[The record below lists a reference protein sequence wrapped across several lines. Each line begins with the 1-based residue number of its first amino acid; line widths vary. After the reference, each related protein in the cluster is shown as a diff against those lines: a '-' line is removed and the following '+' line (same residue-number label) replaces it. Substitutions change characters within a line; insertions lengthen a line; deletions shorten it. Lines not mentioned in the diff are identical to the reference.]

1 MKFGI
6 SSVLPR
12 RAIDARKASVSAAS
26 TRQLTEA
33 AASDTEALLKAHGS
47 LRTGLSDDEAER
59 RLEQVGPNAVA
70 SEQEHGQARL
80 LGKALLN
87 PLVVLLSVL
96 AAVSLAT
103 GDIRA
108 AIVMMLMVVL
118 GVVLRFVQ
126 ESRADT
132 AAAKLRAMI
141 RVTAT
146 VLRGGKAREIPLAE
160 LVPGDVVKLC
170 AGDMVPADVRLIGCK
185 DLFVAQ
191 ASLTGESLPVEKFD
205 LKEKADARSP
215 LELRNLC
222 FLGTSVESGT
232 AP

>member
-1 MKFGI
+1 MKLGI

-12 RAIDARKASVSAAS
+12 RAVDALKASVSEAA
-26 TRQLTEA
+26 TLQLTEA
-33 AASDTEALLKAHGS
+33 GASDPDALLRSFGCS
-47 LRTGLSDDEAER
+47 RTGLPDEEAAR

-70 SEQEHGQARL
+70 SEQGHGRLGL

-87 PLVVLLSVL
+87 PLVILLSVL
-96 AAVSLAT
+96 AIVSLAT

-108 AIVMMLMVVL
+108 SVVMLLMVVL

-146 VLRGGKAREIPLAE
+146 VLRDGKAREIPLAE

-170 AGDMVPADVRLIGCK
+170 AGDMIPADVRLISCK
-185 DLFVAQ
+185 DLFVTQ

-205 LKEKADARSP
+205 LKE
-215 LELRNLC
+215 
-222 FLGTSVESGT
+222 
-232 AP
+232 